1 LPEEIGNLPLFDHP
15 SRYSRSVSAKR
26 LLATDLDGTFI
37 GDDQAMYRLWE
48 QLDREGIVLAFST
61 GRHLASIEA
70 FYAEHDA
77 ERKADAC
84 LCMVGTEI
92 YLLDS
97 DGYRLDDGWR
107 DHIQVGWDKQIV
119 DRIMEEIPEARLQ
132 PAEWQSPFKN
142 SYFLEENVA
151 ARLDEIHERLEAAV
165 LRAKVVYSAGR
176 FLDLLPIRSG
186 KGGAVRYLADELGLS
201 PSAVVTS
208 GDTGNDLD
216 MMRPDLGFRCIAVGN
231 AAPELAEYREPHVYH
246 AETAYAAGIREG
258 LEHYGWLQPIDGNM

>member
-1 LPEEIGNLPLFDHP
+1 M
-15 SRYSRSVSAKR
+15 SAKR

-48 QLDREGIVLAFST
+48 EIDREGIFLAFST

-70 FYAEHDA
+70 FYVEHGA
-77 ERKADAC
+77 GSKADAC

-92 YLLDS
+92 FLLGS
-97 DGYRLDDGWR
+97 DGYRLDEGWR
-107 DHIQVGWDKQIV
+107 DHIQVGWDKQTV

-142 SYFLEENVA
+142 SYFLEEHVS
-151 ARLDEIHERLEAAV
+151 ARLDEIHERLEGAGIQ
-165 LRAKVVYSAGR
+165 AKVVYSAGR

-186 KGGAVRYLADELGLS
+186 KGGAVRYLADELGLA
-201 PSAVVTS
+201 PAAVVTS

-216 MMRPDLGFRCIAVGN
+216 MMRSDLGFRCIAVGN
-231 AAPELAEYREPHVYH
+231 AAPELAEYRESHVYH
-246 AETAYAAGIREG
+246 ATTAYAAGIREG
-258 LEHYGWLQPIDGNM
+258 LQHYGWLQTADGNM

>member
-1 LPEEIGNLPLFDHP
+1 MSSI
-15 SRYSRSVSAKR
+15 R

-37 GDDQAMYRLWE
+37 GDDLAMYQLWE
-48 QLDREGIVLAFST
+48 QLDREEIFLAFST
-61 GRHLASIEA
+61 GRHLASIES
-70 FYAEHDA
+70 FYAEHA
-77 ERKADAC
+77 SERRAGAC

-97 DGYRLDDGWR
+97 DRYRLDDGWSE
-107 DHIQVGWDKQIV
+107 HIQIGWEKATV
-119 DRIMEEIPEARLQ
+119 DRLMEGIPEARLQ
-132 PAEWQSPFKN
+132 PAEWQSPFKA

-151 ARLDEIHERLEAAV
+151 ARLDEIHRKLEAAG
-165 LRAKVVYSAGR
+165 LQAKVVYSAGR

-186 KGGAVRYLADELGLS
+186 KGGAVRYLAGELGMA

-231 AAPELAEYREPHVYH
+231 AAPELAEYREPNVYH
-246 AETAYAAGIREG
+246 ADEPYAAGIREG
-258 LEHYGWLQPIDGNM
+258 LEHYGWLEPADGK